1 MLANKQKCSCFKSI
15 RILTLLRVPLWII
28 KIGLVR
34 FWSVTLRAGLEIMTR
49 WAFALLLFL
58 WNVKVGMRVL
68 IFFWMCWCLWE
79 ALLTFYGVVIGNGK
93 MALYIYIIYINI
105 YYTYSPILYF
115 SYHPHRSWQEL
126 LWLKGF
132 WVLIKTLFMTV
143 FIISLNCIL

>member
-1 MLANKQKCSCFKSI
+1 MLANKQKWLCFKSI
-15 RILTLLRVPLWII
+15 RILTLLRVPLWIV
-28 KIGLVR
+28 KIGLVW
-34 FWSVTLRAGLEIMTR
+34 FCYVTLRAGLEIMTQ
-49 WAFALLLFL
+49 WAFALLFFL
-58 WNVKVGMRVL
+58 WNVKVGMRV
-68 IFFWMCWCLWE
+68 FDYFECFDVWA

-93 MALYIYIIYINI
+93 MALYIYYIYKYI